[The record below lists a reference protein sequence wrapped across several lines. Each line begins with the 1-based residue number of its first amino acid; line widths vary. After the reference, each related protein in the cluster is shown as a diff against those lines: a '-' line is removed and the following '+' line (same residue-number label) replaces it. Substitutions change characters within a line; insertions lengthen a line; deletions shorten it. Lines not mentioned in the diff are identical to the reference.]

1 LPPALAQIPIHVNQ
15 APVISVSADTIITL
29 PANGTLSGEVVDLG
43 LADPNGAVTRTWAQ
57 VSGPD
62 EVIFADARAV
72 TTTARF
78 TQSGV
83 YVVKLTVETG
93 GDGYHLQNEGEVTV
107 VANQSPEG
115 DGGVD
120 QTITLPALVELEG
133 TVNFIDYRSPYTQ
146 ARFSQSGIYVLRLE
160 AQDYADS
167 VPVSDDVT
175 IEVKPSPRVIEGL
188 QTLFTFTETQGAC
201 VHDVAGSGAPVDL
214 VLEDPSGSPE
224 PITWLNPGLRLN
236 TPVILKA
243 AAATQLIRKIKDTNE
258 ITIEAWVKR
267 AATVLEDQQP
277 GRIVTMSVDPSRRNF
292 TLGQTSN
299 EKFQIRLRTTL
310 TNDNGINLRN
320 TQQSIVQTVE
330 TPPNLCHLVFTREAD
345 GDIRFYLNGAD
356 PLGSER
362 SKLGGTFHN
371 WGPASDYRLAVGNE
385 LTNNRPWL
393 GEVFLIAIYNRALS
407 ANEVQQNFG
416 AGFGF

>member
-1 LPPALAQIPIHVNQ
+1 
-15 APVISVSADTIITL
+15 
-29 PANGTLSGEVVDLG
+29 
-43 LADPNGAVTRTWAQ
+43 
-57 VSGPD
+57 
-62 EVIFADARAV
+62 
-72 TTTARF
+72 
-78 TQSGV
+78 
-83 YVVKLTVETG
+83 VKLTVETG
-93 GDGYHLQNEGEVTV
+93 GDGYHLQSEGEVTV
-107 VANQSPEG
+107 VANQPPEV

-133 TVNFIDYRSPYTQ
+133 TVTDDGLPDPPGVVTTRWSKVSGPGTVNFIDYSSPYTQ

-160 AQDYADS
+160 AQDHADV

-188 QTLFTFTETQGAC
+188 QTLFTCTETQGAC

-214 VLEDPSGSPE
+214 VLENPSGSPE

-258 ITIEAWVKR
+258 ITIEMWVKR
-267 AATVLEDQQP
+267 AATVLGDQQP

-299 EKFQIRLRTTL
+299 EEFQIRLRTTL
-310 TNDNGINLRN
+310 TDANGVNLRN
-320 TQQSIVQTVE
+320 IQQSIVQIVE
-330 TPPNLCHLVFTREAD
+330 TPLDLCHLVFTREAD

-356 PLGSER
+356 PFGAKR
-362 SKLGGTFHN
+362 SKLGSTFHK
-371 WGPASDYRLAVGNE
+371 WGPASDYRLAIGNE

-416 AGFGF
+416 AGVGFSLSEAWS